1 MIFNRLK
8 NIIQFS
14 CVSVV
19 NKRLIETMSDDESFC
34 KGMKTSAILESRL
47 IDSFLTEN
55 NQIKFWIIYL
65 YSGDTSSGDTSG
77 EILSSVFGYN
87 SSWINWKSQGLPV
100 LPFIEFAIN
109 EQKYIGKYKVD
120 KLLMGDLWHSLSSI
134 RLILEKLKSDNFD
147 IESSLKFAGALETL
161 NYFMDQLSGKYGDEK
176 IQFGLIYHF
185 FKDYWD
191 DLKDSTH
198 TFRALSDLAEMQK
211 GWRNSKESR
220 YLLTCCL
227 RQLEEYMSE

>member
-8 NIIQFS
+8 NIIQGS

-19 NKRLIETMSDDESFC
+19 NKRLIETMADDESFC

-55 NQIKFWIIYL
+55 NQIKLWILHL
-65 YSGDTSSGDTSG
+65 YNGYTSG
-77 EILSSVFGYN
+77 EILSLVFRYN
-87 SSWINWKSQGLPV
+87 SSGINWKSQVLPV
-100 LPFIEFAIN
+100 LPLIEFAIN

-120 KLLMGDLWHSLSSI
+120 KDLMVDLWHSLSSI
-134 RLILEKLKSDNFD
+134 RLILEELKSDNFD

-176 IQFGLIYHF
+176 IQFGLIFQF

-198 TFRALSDLAEMQK
+198 TFRALSYLAEMQK

-220 YLLTCCL
+220 YLLTCYL
-227 RQLEEYMSE
+227 RQLEEYMHE